1 MNRRRTRRPPMP
13 KGSHSP
19 VRTCLGCMRRE
30 AQSAMLRV
38 AIRDAE
44 AVLDED
50 GNIAGRGGYLHRN
63 PECLERFVKS
73 KVRQFKSL
81 RSGIDKDQRMRIA
94 QSIRTRLDREASL
107 E

>member
-1 MNRRRTRRPPMP
+1 MP
-13 KGSHSP
+13 KGSRSP

-30 AQSAMLRV
+30 LQSAMVRV
-38 AIRDAE
+38 AIRDGL

-50 GNIAGRGGYLHRN
+50 GNIAGRGGYLHRS

-73 KVRQFKSL
+73 KVRRFKSL
-81 RSGIDKDQRMRIA
+81 RSGIDKEQRMRIA

-107 E
+107 Y